1 MMYHC
6 LTIVVATPRPQ
17 CLKKL
22 NTRCSRYPTVLST
35 PKKKAPKNATATI
48 TTKVVT
54 MTSCRVGQVT
64 WRIST
69 RTSCKKARQRSGYS
83 FTRSQRAPARDSD
96 SPPPA
101 SWFFNRTAWK
111 AICPRVSALFVPFG
125 RGGGIRTPTSGFGD
139 RRSTVEPTPLR
150 FSAGQGDLFYF
161 TSRCAVCFR
170 HRLQNFLV
178 SIRSECFF
186 LFFVVV

>member
-6 LTIVVATPRPQ
+6 LAIVVATRCPQ

-22 NTRCSRYPTVLST
+22 NTRCSTYPTVLST
-35 PKKKAPKNATATI
+35 PKKKMPKNATATI

-54 MTSCRVGQVT
+54 TTSCRVGQVT

-69 RTSCKKARQRSGYS
+69 RTSCKNERQRCGYS
-83 FTRSQRAPARDSD
+83 FSRSQRAPARDSEA
-96 SPPPA
+96 PPA
-101 SWFFNRTAWK
+101 ISWFFNRSAWK
-111 AICPRVSALFVPFG
+111 AISHRVSCASVPFG

-150 FSAGQGDLFYF
+150 FRAGQGDLFYF
-161 TSRCAVCFR
+161 TSRCPVCFR

-178 SIRSECFF
+178 STRSECFF
-186 LFFVVV
+186 LFFV